1 MDIAE
6 LIKTMRTRSR
16 KSIATLAE
24 EMGVTK
30 TSIYNWESG
39 RAVPSAEMLLLVA
52 RATGYELIFRRRPKG
67 FYGGGDLDDGSK
79 FCGIAYDREGY
90 ETGPR
95 NGGNK

>member
-16 KSIATLAE
+16 KSVATLAE

-52 RATGYELIFRRRPKG
+52 RITGYELIFRKKPKP
-67 FYGGGDLDDGSK
+67 FYGGDD
-79 FCGIAYDREGY
+79 D
-90 ETGPR
+90 
-95 NGGNK
+95 